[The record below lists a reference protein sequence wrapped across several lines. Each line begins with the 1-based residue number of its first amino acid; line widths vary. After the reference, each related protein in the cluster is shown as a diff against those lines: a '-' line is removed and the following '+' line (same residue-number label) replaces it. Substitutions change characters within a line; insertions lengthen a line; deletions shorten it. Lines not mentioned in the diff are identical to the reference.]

1 MWFGEIPACS
11 WPHEK
16 VRCEEGPH
24 LCAYAFYLCQAL
36 SLKWTGPLSKLVRN
50 VGIAW
55 SITNAW
61 LIGCINTR
69 AWLACI
75 QGTLCDVAMRC
86 CDAMPRASC
95 LWFLTVACNAM
106 KGAFF
111 RVGWSCGE
119 AKAWLRCLESAGGYV
134 LARKAA
140 RRQRTGILPA
150 KMLARAKAPGRWPQY
165 CAQRPEGC
173 KRGGLRQATT
183 PWRRFLK
190 PREKHLWKR
199 PADGQSIAL
208 GGRKAAKRHWR
219 TGILGAPGRF

>member
-36 SLKWTGPLSKLVRN
+36 SLKWTEPLSKLVRN

-55 SITNAW
+55 SITKAL

-75 QGTLCDVAMRC
+75 QGTLSDVAMRC
-86 CDAMPRASC
+86 HVRAAFGSLLWFAMP
-95 LWFLTVACNAM
+95 W
-106 KGAFF
+106 KGHFF

-119 AKAWLRCLESAGGYV
+119 AKAWLLCSCDVLNQLVAMFLLGRLQGARGPEFCL
-134 LARKAA
+134 
-140 RRQRTGILPA
+140 PN
-150 KMLARAKAPGRWPQY
+150 KMLARAPG
-165 CAQRPEGC
+165 
-173 KRGGLRQATT
+173 
-183 PWRRFLK
+183 
-190 PREKHLWKR
+190 
-199 PADGQSIAL
+199 SV
-208 GGRKAAKRHWR
+208 
-219 TGILGAPGRF
+219 